1 MHTAFFVIG
10 IVLVFAAAAF
20 GFYPGFEYRALG
32 SAWIPNASPSG
43 AACGLG
49 IAGGLS
55 FVAAAIAYRG
65 PKKQE

>member
-1 MHTAFFVIG
+1 MHITFFVIG
-10 IVLVFAAAAF
+10 IVLVLAAAGF
-20 GFYPGFEYRALG
+20 GLYPGFEYRAIVNG
-32 SAWIPNASPSG
+32 FVQNASPSG

-65 PKKQE
+65 PKRQD